1 VEEVWEVGFIILASE
16 KEKEEEKEEE
26 EEVENNDQGTIS
38 SMDLN
43 VSL

>member
-16 KEKEEEKEEE
+16 KEEEE
-26 EEVENNDQGTIS
+26 EELENNDQGTIS

-43 VSL
+43 VNLRMRTL

>member
-16 KEKEEEKEEE
+16 KEKEEKEEE
-26 EEVENNDQGTIS
+26 KELEHNDQGTIF

>member
-16 KEKEEEKEEE
+16 KE

>member
-1 VEEVWEVGFIILASE
+1 VEEVWEVGFIILAS
-16 KEKEEEKEEE
+16 EE

>member
-16 KEKEEEKEEE
+16 EEE
-26 EEVENNDQGTIS
+26 EELENNDQGTIS